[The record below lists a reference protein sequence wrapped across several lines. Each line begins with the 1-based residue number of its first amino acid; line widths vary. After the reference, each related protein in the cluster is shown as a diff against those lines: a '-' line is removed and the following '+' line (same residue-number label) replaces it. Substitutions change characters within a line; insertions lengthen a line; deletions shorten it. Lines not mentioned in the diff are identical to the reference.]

1 MASAAPNFHGWSG
14 GQVGGLSAAG
24 RAFSRTARVL
34 PPPCGD
40 WFPIV
45 SGAARG
51 GLVRAC
57 RVLVLAEDAAAAAQ
71 GGGAA
76 DDDGQRQR
84 LAGQGGRTG
93 LDVLAEQ
100 EHPEQAGRQRVH
112 DGESGLGGG

>member
-14 GQVGGLSAAG
+14 GQVGARPAAG

-40 WFPIV
+40 WFPVV
-45 SGAARG
+45 SVRGAARG
-51 GLVRAC
+51 GLVRAG
-57 RVLVLAEDAAAAAQ
+57 RVLVFAEDEAAAAR
-71 GGGAA
+71 GGGAGE
-76 DDDGQRQR
+76 DDGQRQR

-100 EHPEQAGRQRVH
+100 EHPGQAG
-112 DGESGLGGG
+112 